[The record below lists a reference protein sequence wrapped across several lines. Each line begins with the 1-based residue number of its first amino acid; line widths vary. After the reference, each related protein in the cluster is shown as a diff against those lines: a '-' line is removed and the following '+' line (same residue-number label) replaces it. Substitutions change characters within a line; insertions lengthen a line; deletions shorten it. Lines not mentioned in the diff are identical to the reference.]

1 MSILSP
7 SSHLTRFSSTFG
19 RRKLE
24 SHTGGHRRGP
34 VPGPSR
40 KRAPATRCQQTL
52 SSVPVLP
59 GLLSPGEVRTRTA
72 HLPAASPPPLSLTPT
87 PTPPTPQLHAA
98 AHPGAPTGC
107 SPQVFQRKFS
117 HRTNCH
123 PRENESDRTQSFSTE
138 FSASH
143 ACSPSCISKV

>member
-52 SSVPVLP
+52 SSVPALS
-59 GLLSPGEVRTRTA
+59 GLLSPGEVHTRTV

-87 PTPPTPQLHAA
+87 PTSPPPSCVLQLTPGPPQAVLRRFSRGSSLTEPTATHA
-98 AHPGAPTGC
+98 
-107 SPQVFQRKFS
+107 
-117 HRTNCH
+117 RTSLT
-123 PRENESDRTQSFSTE
+123 ELSFSTE